1 MQSST
6 HSRIYI
12 KMTHYDNFMEPKII
26 TLVEKAKEGDTDA
39 FSMLYQIFYPKMK
52 GICIK
57 ILQEDKAVVDDLVQ
71 DAFILA
77 LTSIKNL
84 KNSKKFSQWLTSIT
98 TNLALKYKENTN
110 KAQIISLDTLS
121 EETTKGFKE
130 ETMPKSAITYDR
142 LMSAIEEL
150 PEGYKKIFKMYVL
163 DGMSHQEIAAI
174 LNIAPHTSSS
184 QLARAKNMLRDM
196 LGIKTLAVIIL
207 ALIGIP
213 VYKNFLNKKTTLPQ
227 EKTPLVSNGKKR
239 NKQGSK
245 DIQHRQK
252 NELLN
257 DLKPSLS
264 PRIMARSIDATI
276 GHSTTIFPDTT
287 QTTIIS
293 ITDSVGTERN
303 ITKESERNIAKNDND
318 TIIITDS
325 IIEPMEHWHNVI
337 AENYHLKKKD
347 KWNFMALGSLGT
359 AIVQSTYKML
369 TGSDDFAGSDVPSG
383 PDQPTGPVDPSG
395 PKDFT
400 TWEDYAKFLHRVVPK
415 NPTQEN
421 VAMEEIA
428 DHNQGE
434 IIEAEHH
441 DKPITF
447 GIAVNKSIG
456 GKFSL
461 ETGLKYSFLKSDFRL
476 GTGNY
481 HVDQK
486 QKLHYLGIPLKLSY
500 QFLGYKKLSAYGSA
514 GITLHIP
521 IFGKTKSNYI
531 TDGVSTYTDSWK
543 VTAPVQ
549 WTTSTSLGIQY
560 QLVPNVN
567 LFAEPTLNW
576 YIPTGNNVKNAWTER
591 PFIFTMPLG
600 IRFTW

>member
-1 MQSST
+1 M
-6 HSRIYI
+6 
-12 KMTHYDNFMEPKII
+12 
-26 TLVEKAKEGDTDA
+26 DA

-98 TNLALKYKENTN
+98 TNLALKYKEKTN
-110 KAQIISLDTLS
+110 KAQIISLDTLG
-121 EETTKGFKE
+121 EETTKGFEE
-130 ETMPKSAITYDR
+130 ETMPESAITYDR

-184 QLARAKNMLRDM
+184 QLARAKNMLRGM
-196 LGIKTLAVIIL
+196 LDIKTLAVIIL

-252 NELLN
+252 NELL
-257 DLKPSLS
+257 DGLKSKQAPG
-264 PRIMARSIDATI
+264 IIARNMVVI
-276 GHSTTIFPDTT
+276 GHSTTIHPDTA
-287 QTTIIS
+287 QTTIIFV
-293 ITDSVGTERN
+293 TDSVKSEKN
-303 ITKESERNIAKNDND
+303 ITTESERNIAKNEHD

-325 IIEPMEHWHNVI
+325 IIDPMGHRNNYI
-337 AENYHLKKKD
+337 ADSGHPKKKG
-347 KWNFMALGSLGT
+347 KWNIMALGSLGT
-359 AIVQSTYKML
+359 AIIENTYKMI
-369 TGSDDFAGSDVPSG
+369 TGVDNSAGSGLPSG
-383 PDQPTGPVDPSG
+383 PDGPDLPTGPTG

-400 TWEDYAKFLHRVVPK
+400 TWEDYAKFLHNVVPK

-428 DHNQGE
+428 AHNQGD

-441 DKPITF
+441 DKPITL
-447 GIAVNKSIG
+447 GIAVNKHIEGMFSI
-456 GKFSL
+456 

-476 GTGNY
+476 GTGDY
-481 HVDQK
+481 HVDK
-486 QKLHYLGIPLKLSY
+486 IQKLHYLGIPLKLSY
-500 QFLGYKKLSAYGSA
+500 QFMGYKKLSAYSSA
-514 GITLHIP
+514 GITLHVP
-521 IFGKTKSNYI
+521 IFGKTTANYI
-531 TDGVSTYTDSWK
+531 TDGVSAYTDSWK
-543 VTAPVQ
+543 VTPPVQ

-560 QLVPNVN
+560 QFVPNIN
-567 LFAEPTLNW
+567 LFVEPTLNW
-576 YIPTGNNVKNAWTER
+576 YIPNGSDVKNAWTER
-591 PFIFTMPLG
+591 PFTFSVPLG

>member
-26 TLVEKAKEGDTDA
+26 TLEKAKEGDTDA

-98 TNLALKYKENTN
+98 TNLALKYKEKTN
-110 KAQIISLDTLS
+110 KAQIISLDTLG
-121 EETTKGFKE
+121 EETTKGFEE
-130 ETMPKSAITYDR
+130 ETMPESAITYDR

-184 QLARAKNMLRDM
+184 QLARAKNMLRGM
-196 LGIKTLAVIIL
+196 LDIKTLAVIIL

-213 VYKNFLNKKTTLPQ
+213 VYKNYLNKEATLPQ
-227 EKTPLVSNGKKR
+227 EKTPLASNGKKR
-239 NKQGSK
+239 NTQGSK
-245 DIQHRQK
+245 DIQQ
-252 NELLN
+252 
-257 DLKPSLS
+257 
-264 PRIMARSIDATI
+264 RSMDITVS
-276 GHSTTIFPDTT
+276 HSTTIHRDTT
-287 QTTIIS
+287 QTTIIF
-293 ITDSVGTERN
+293 ITDSVESERN
-303 ITKESERNIAKNDND
+303 IAKKSEKNIAKNDND
-318 TIIITDS
+318 TIFITDS
-325 IIEPMEHWHNVI
+325 ITESKNDWHNYI
-337 AENYHLKKKD
+337 ADSGHPKKKG
-347 KWNFMALGSLGT
+347 KWNIMALGSLGT
-359 AIVQSTYKML
+359 AIIENTYKMI
-369 TGSDDFAGSDVPSG
+369 TGVDNSAGSGLPSG
-383 PDQPTGPVDPSG
+383 PDGPDLPTGPTG

-400 TWEDYAKFLHRVVPK
+400 TWEDYAKFLHNVVPK

-428 DHNQGE
+428 AHNQGD

-441 DKPITF
+441 DKPITL
-447 GIAVNKSIG
+447 GIAVNKHIG
-456 GKFSL
+456 GMFSI

-476 GTGNY
+476 GTGDY
-481 HVDQK
+481 HVDK
-486 QKLHYLGIPLKLSY
+486 IQKLHYLGIPLKLSY
-500 QFLGYKKLSAYGSA
+500 QFMGYKKLSAYSSA
-514 GITLHIP
+514 GITLHVP
-521 IFGKTKSNYI
+521 IFGKTTANYI
-531 TDGVSTYTDSWK
+531 TDGVSAYTDSWK
-543 VTAPVQ
+543 VTSPVQ

-560 QLVPNVN
+560 QFVPNIN
-567 LFAEPTLNW
+567 LFVEPTLNW
-576 YIPTGNNVKNAWTER
+576 YIPNGSDVKNAWTER
-591 PFIFTMPLG
+591 PFTFSVPLG

>member
-1 MQSST
+1 
-6 HSRIYI
+6 
-12 KMTHYDNFMEPKII
+12 MTHYDNFMEPKII

-84 KNSKKFSQWLTSIT
+84 KNSKRFSQWLTSIT
-98 TNLALKYKENTN
+98 TNLALKYKEKTN
-110 KAQIISLDTLS
+110 KAQFISLDTLG
-121 EETTKGFKE
+121 EEASKDIEE
-130 ETMPKSAITYDR
+130 ETMPESAITYDR
-142 LMSAIEEL
+142 LMSTIEEL

-184 QLARAKNMLRDM
+184 QLARAKNMLRGM
-196 LGIKTLAVIIL
+196 LDIKTLAVIIL

-213 VYKNFLNKKTTLPQ
+213 VYKNFLNKETTLQQ

-245 DIQHRQK
+245 EIQHRQK
-252 NELLN
+252 NELL
-257 DLKPSLS
+257 DDMKPSQS
-264 PRIMARSIDATI
+264 PKIMARIMDTTVS
-276 GHSTTIFPDTT
+276 HSTTIHPDTT
-287 QTTIIS
+287 QTTIIF
-293 ITDSVGTERN
+293 ITDSVESEKN
-303 ITKESERNIAKNDND
+303 IAKESEKNIAKNEHD
-318 TIIITDS
+318 TIFMTDS
-325 IIEPMEHWHNVI
+325 IIEPIEPLRNYI
-337 AENYHLKKKD
+337 ADSDHSKKKG
-347 KWNFMALGSLGT
+347 KWHIMALGSLGT
-359 AIVQSTYKML
+359 AIVQSTYKII

-383 PDQPTGPVDPSG
+383 PDQPTEPTEPSG

-400 TWEDYAKFLHRVVPK
+400 TWEDYAKFLHRIVPK

-421 VAMEEIA
+421 LAMEEIA
-428 DHNQGE
+428 DHNQGK

-447 GIAVNKSIG
+447 GIAVNKRIG

-486 QKLHYLGIPLKLSY
+486 QKLHYLGIPMKLSY
-500 QFLGYKKLSAYGSA
+500 QFLGYKNLSAYSSA

-521 IFGKTKSNYI
+521 ILGKTTANYI
-531 TDGVSTYTDSWK
+531 TDGSSAYTNNWN
-543 VTAPVQ
+543 VTAPIQ
-549 WTTSTSLGIQY
+549 WTTSTSMGIQY
-560 QLVPNVN
+560 QLLPNVN
-567 LFAEPTLNW
+567 LFIEPTLNW
-576 YIPTGNNVKNAWTER
+576 YIPTGSNVKNSWTER
-591 PFIFTMPLG
+591 PFTFTVPLG

>member
-1 MQSST
+1 
-6 HSRIYI
+6 
-12 KMTHYDNFMEPKII
+12 MESKIT
-26 TLVEKAKEGDTDA
+26 TLVEKAKKGDTDA
-39 FSMLYQIFYPKMK
+39 FSILYQFFYPKMR

-57 ILQEDKAVVDDLVQ
+57 ILKEDKDVVDDLVQ

-98 TNLALKYKENTN
+98 TNLALKYKEKTN
-110 KAQIISLDTLS
+110 KAQIISLDTLG
-121 EETTKGFKE
+121 EETTKDFEE
-130 ETMPKSAITYDR
+130 ETMLDSTITYDR

-184 QLARAKNMLRDM
+184 QLARAKNMLRGM
-196 LGIKTLAVIIL
+196 LDIKTLAVIIL

-213 VYKNFLNKKTTLPQ
+213 IYKNFLNKKTTLPQ
-227 EKTPLVSNGKKR
+227 EKTPIVSNGKKR

-245 DIQHRQK
+245 DILHRQK
-252 NELLN
+252 NELLD
-257 DLKPSLS
+257 DLKSIQS
-264 PRIMARSIDATI
+264 PRIMARNMDVIS
-276 GHSTTIFPDTT
+276 HSTTIHPDTA
-287 QTTIIS
+287 QTTIIFV
-293 ITDSVGTERN
+293 TDSVESEKN
-303 ITKESERNIAKNDND
+303 ITTESDKNIAKNEHD

-325 IIEPMEHWHNVI
+325 IIEPMEHWHSDI
-337 AENYHLKKKD
+337 AKSNHLKKKA

-359 AIVQSTYKML
+359 AIVQSTYKMI
-369 TGSDDFAGSDVPSG
+369 TGFDDFAGSDVPSG
-383 PDQPTGPVDPSG
+383 PDQPTGPVDPTG

-400 TWEDYAKFLHRVVPK
+400 TWEDYAKFLHRVAPK

-428 DHNQGE
+428 AHNQGK
-434 IIEAEHH
+434 IVEAEHH

-447 GIAVNKSIG
+447 GIAVNKHIG
-456 GKFSL
+456 GKFIL

-476 GTGNY
+476 GTGDY
-481 HVDQK
+481 HVDRE

-500 QFLGYKKLSAYGSA
+500 QFIGYKKLSAYSSA
-514 GITLHIP
+514 GITLHVP
-521 IFGKTKSNYI
+521 IFGKTTANYI
-531 TDGVSTYTDSWK
+531 TDGVSAYTDSRK
-543 VTAPVQ
+543 VTPPVQ

-560 QLVPNVN
+560 QFVPNIN
-567 LFAEPTLNW
+567 LFVEPTLNW
-576 YIPTGNNVKNAWTER
+576 YIPNGSDVKNAWTER
-591 PFIFTMPLG
+591 PFTFSVPLG